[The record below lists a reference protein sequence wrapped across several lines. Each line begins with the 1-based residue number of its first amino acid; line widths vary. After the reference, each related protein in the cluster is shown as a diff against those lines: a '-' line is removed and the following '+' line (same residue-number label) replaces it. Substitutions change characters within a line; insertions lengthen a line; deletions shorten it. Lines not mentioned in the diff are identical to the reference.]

1 MSSWSRLVAVSLF
14 VTGSSL
20 SSVASTRSS
29 SCNADAKGNNDNK
42 CNATEAETRVAKWAP
57 KWKAGPNK
65 AGWHI
70 GQQVHPRLAEFEDKL
85 LPTPAYQNYPARVL
99 IPLAGKSHDVAYL
112 ARRGHK
118 VVAVEGITEA
128 IDEFE
133 KEYSDKSL
141 LSKSWGQVYDW
152 LFPPPFN
159 LTSNQSDS
167 TRFRLQDARHVH
179 VKADGGLSAGRSLWL
194 QGDFLLLAQP
204 PKSSPVL
211 GWGGEQVCSETEP
224 SASFDAVFDR
234 GGFVAV
240 DKADRQAYAAT
251 LTRLVAPFGRV
262 LMVAVEHPPF
272 TGGGMGPPFSVDADA
287 IRTLFGDSF
296 DIEVLKHEDRLP
308 VEPVWAER
316 GCAYFNEVTYLLTR
330 KSAKG

>member
-1 MSSWSRLVAVSLF
+1 MAAVSLL
-14 VTGSSL
+14 VTGSL
-20 SSVASTRSS
+20 SSMAAPQKS
-29 SCNADAKGNNDNK
+29 SCKAAAAGGNVT
-42 CNATEAETRVAKWAP
+42 ASEARVAKWAP

-85 LPTPAYQNYPARVL
+85 LPAAAAQNSPVRVL

-112 ARRGHK
+112 ARKGHK
-118 VVAVEGITEA
+118 VVAVEGIREA

-133 KEYSDKSL
+133 EEYGSKSL
-141 LSKSWGQVYDW
+141 LSVWCGPVYDW

-159 LTSNQSDS
+159 LGSNTSDS
-167 TRFRLQDARHVH
+167 SRFRLQHARHVN
-179 VKADGGLSAGRSLWL
+179 VQAGEGLSAGRALWL

-204 PKSSPVL
+204 PKSSPVFN
-211 GWGGEQVCSETEP
+211 WWGEQVCSETEP

-240 DKADRQAYAAT
+240 EWADRAAYAAT
-251 LTRLVAPFGRV
+251 LTRLLAPGGRV

-272 TGGGMGPPFSVDADA
+272 AGGGMGPPFNVDADA
-287 IRTLFGDSF
+287 IKTLFGESF
-296 DIEVLKHEDRLP
+296 DVEVLKREDRLP
-308 VEPVWAER
+308 AEPAWKER
-316 GCAYFNEVTYLLTR
+316 GCDYFYEVTYLLTR
-330 KSAKG
+330 KGEKSAKSA